1 MRLTDPGTGVFLT
14 GAVFEHTHVLL
25 VALSTDGRV
34 RRANPAA
41 LSAVA
46 TTLPQV
52 EGRPIEE
59 TPWWPG
65 DAASRANLTMMIRD
79 AVQGESGRGE
89 ARLGHDANAIDVDL
103 YVEPIRDA
111 SDAVVSVLVEA
122 HDVTWRV
129 RSEAALRA
137 SEAKFSGI
145 LSIAADAIISV
156 DDAMRIVHFNQGA
169 EHIFG
174 YPASHAIGM
183 TLDMLLPERFRT
195 VHGAH
200 IAAFG
205 RSHDNARRMGERRE
219 IFGLRRDGTEFPAEA
234 SISRL
239 DLPTGRLFT
248 VVLRDVTERKRIEQ
262 NQRFLVSASTQLAR
276 SLELDRAAHIAV
288 QIPVDYL
295 ADIALIDLVEDG
307 RFVRFV
313 SEAAD
318 PEIDAA
324 VHALVETIHLT
335 WDSPSRVIDVIR
347 SGQAELLNDLSD
359 QWLEAHVQNEAELRA
374 ARGLRLQS
382 AMLVPLLARG
392 VVAGAMTFGRVAP
405 GAPYDEFD
413 LTLAQDLA
421 SRVALS
427 LDNAVLYG
435 QAQLATRARDDVLGV
450 VSHDLRNPLSAIAM
464 CTRALLEQLPP
475 EREAQRELLRTAYDS
490 TQWMHRMIQ
499 DLLDVS
505 SIEAGKL
512 AVERRR
518 EDVDVLIERTLSMFE
533 READQRGVRL
543 VHVDGHGVPPV
554 LADADR
560 IVQVLAN
567 LVGNAMKYTP
577 SGGSITL
584 STEPAG
590 GDVALTVSDTG
601 AGIPPEHLAHIF
613 DRYWQARRSSAKR
626 GAGLGLAI
634 SRGIV
639 EAHGGRITVES
650 SVGEGSTFRFTLPA
664 SEEGS

>member
-1 MRLTDPGTGVFLT
+1 MFLT

-25 VALSTDGRV
+25 LALAADGRLL
-34 RRANPAA
+34 RANPAA
-41 LSAVA
+41 LTAAGV
-46 TTLPQV
+46 TLQQM

-59 TPWWPG
+59 TPWWPT
-65 DAASRANLTMMIRD
+65 DAAARANLSMMIRD
-79 AVQGESGRGE
+79 AVRGESGRGE
-89 ARLGHDANAIDVDL
+89 AKLGRDGQAIDVDVF
-103 YVEPIRDA
+103 VEPIRDA
-111 SDAVVSVLVEA
+111 AATVIAVLLEG
-122 HDVTWRV
+122 HDVTARV

-156 DDAMRIVHFNQGA
+156 DEAMRIVHFNQGA

-174 YPASHAIGM
+174 YPASQAIGM

-195 VHGAH
+195 SHGAH

-205 RSHDNARRMGERRE
+205 RSRDGARRMGERRE
-219 IFGLRRDGTEFPAEA
+219 IFGLRQDGSEFPAEA

-248 VVLRDVTERKRIEQ
+248 VVLRDVTERKRVEQ
-262 NQRFLVSASTQLAR
+262 NQRFMVAASTQLAR
-276 SLELDRAAHIAV
+276 SLELERAARIAA

-295 ADIALIDLVEDG
+295 ADMCVIDLVQDDH
-307 RFVRFV
+307 FVRYA

-318 PEIDAA
+318 PA
-324 VHALVETIHLT
+324 VDVALQRLIETIRLS

-347 SGQAELLNDLSD
+347 GGKAELQNDLD
-359 QWLEAHVQNEAELRA
+359 EQWLEAHVQTEAELAA
-374 ARGLRLQS
+374 ARELRLQS
-382 AMLVPLLARG
+382 AMIVPLTARG
-392 VVAGAMTFGRVAP
+392 ATVGAMTFGRVAP
-405 GAPYDEFD
+405 GAPYDTAD
-413 LTLAQDLA
+413 LALAQDLA
-421 SRVALS
+421 TRVALA

-435 QAQLATRARDDVLGV
+435 HAQKATQARDDVLGV

-512 AVERRR
+512 AVERRP
-518 EDVDVLIERTLSMFE
+518 EAVAPLIERTLSLFE
-533 READQRGVRL
+533 REATQRGVEL
-543 VHVDGHGVPPV
+543 VRADGDGVPPV
-554 LADADR
+554 LVDADR

-567 LVGNAMKYTP
+567 LVGNAMK
-577 SGGSITL
+577 
-584 STEPAG
+584 STPAG
-590 GDVALTVSDTG
+590 GRITVGAEREGKDVALRVHDTG
-601 AGIPPEHLAHIF
+601 AGIPPEHLPHIF

-639 EAHGGRITVES
+639 EAHGGRLTVRS
-650 SVGEGSTFRFTLPA
+650 RLGEGSEFRFTLPTA
-664 SEEGS
+664 GDD